1 MVNLSEPNLKLFSYS
16 LKQGLGVSETEIK
29 NTYQKF
35 LINLSDK
42 LRESFN
48 LASLPTKSEFIN
60 LHKNFASIP
69 FTGDLNKYRLEG
81 EYCRWIREDNY
92 QLVFDGYIK
101 DWKCEENAIISFINT
116 IKKIIPEQLL
126 TTNTDK
132 FYQLGQTWMLSGWG
146 ENNTDEEIKDLAKK
160 AYQTIF
166 NKDDNPQGYGKF
178 IGGKIFEFC
187 GENPTENNHLL
198 VIFYPD
204 DKKVKDAEEKLIKNW
219 IDLLCYR
226 HKIIWAYNNSQ
237 ELKNRLVNNY
247 NEIIALRSFSKLN
260 LSELKLA
267 MEKLSNFVISLN
279 YLEMQLSTITINLEK
294 YKDKLQEMTTKS
306 KWSDDIKFLEKFTEQ
321 VEQKYL
327 KQITKDIANFRPGLE
342 VLKSLTDTIRG
353 TVEIR
358 QAESDRTFQAI
369 VGIVGVGLGTGSMV
383 ASTIA
388 NSPKELQANSNI
400 NNIINYI
407 PFIDKIAPGNDIKLV
422 LGYSITSGVFAS
434 LVTFLIIFGFRS
446 IFRK

>member
-1 MVNLSEPNLKLFSYS
+1 MLNLYEPSLNLFSYS
-16 LKQGLGVSETEIK
+16 LKQGLGVNEEEIK
-29 NTYQKF
+29 QNYQKF
-35 LINLSDK
+35 LVNLSEQVRK
-42 LRESFN
+42 NLN
-48 LASLPTKSEFIN
+48 LAPLPKQKEFIAIDKKEYGQ
-60 LHKNFASIP
+60 LP
-69 FTGDLNKYRLEG
+69 FTGNLNQYRIEG
-81 EYCRWIREDNY
+81 EYRRWVREDNY
-92 QLVFDGYIK
+92 QLLFNGYVK
-101 DWKCEENAIISFINT
+101 NDKYEENQVVSLIET
-116 IKKIIPEQLL
+116 LKKL
-126 TTNTDK
+126 TPDEPLPDK
-132 FYQLGQTWMLSGWG
+132 LGQTWMLSGWR
-146 ENNTDEEIKDLAKK
+146 ENGTDAEIEELAKK
-160 AYQTIF
+160 AYKSIF
-166 NKDDNPQGYGKF
+166 AKDCNPQGNGQF
-178 IGGKIFEFC
+178 LGGKAFEFW
-187 GENPTENNHLL
+187 GENLEENNHLL
-198 VIFYPD
+198 LIFYPD
-204 DKKVKDAEEKLIKNW
+204 DATVKKAVDFYVNW
-219 IDLLCYR
+219 LDLLCYR
-226 HKIIWAYNNSQ
+226 NKIIWAYGNSQ
-237 ELKNRLVNNY
+237 ILKKRLVTNY
-247 NEIIALRSFSKLN
+247 NQIIALRSFSKLS

-267 MEKLSNFVISLN
+267 MEKLSNFVISLS

-294 YKDKLQEMTTKS
+294 YEDKLQEMKKKS
-306 KWSDDIKFLEKFTEQ
+306 KRGDDINFLEKFTDQ
-321 VEQKYL
+321 VKEKYL

-358 QAESDRTFQAI
+358 QTESDRTFQAI